1 VCLSFVCRP
10 SVKRTKTELECEW
23 RVEYVTESSGVTG
36 EENHNGWVVK
46 KAIGDLHELKYRQ
59 GSFYA
64 LETDQDPDT
73 YNSTHRTEDK
83 MIGSPRT
90 RKLGKK
96 ILQKTKKRGKKQI
109 FTSEETRG
117 GRLL

>member
-1 VCLSFVCRP
+1 M
-10 SVKRTKTELECEW
+10 SVGVMKDYKLKTKRFTRLPYTVLVLELE
-23 RVEYVTESSGVTG
+23 
-36 EENHNGWVVK
+36 H
-46 KAIGDLHELKYRQ
+46 LKI
-59 GSFYA
+59 
-64 LETDQDPDT
+64 ETRLI
-73 YNSTHRTEDK
+73 SE